1 MSTAPEELKRLR
13 AVQRTL
19 TDTRRSYRRQ
29 LSELQDELERKNA
42 LLEQRDAELAA
53 VRARLDSVLYGEDKE
68 RAEEL
73 EEREADHA
81 AELRRLQKERER
93 AQAQAADELKLAA
106 ARAAQAARAEAKA
119 EIAQL
124 QERIAQLEQAS
135 AAPHPERPRLVAA
148 TPAHGALVHPPR
160 LSAATPGAP
169 LHQVAAAAPATL
181 QAAAPDQELARLP
194 PESEAV
200 RAEPGLEPEPEPE
213 PRWAGSPQVRQ
224 QLQALEQLHAD
235 GLLSPEVYASAQS
248 AAVAADIPAASA
260 GAGAGAGAGVG
271 LGGGA
276 ATLAT
281 TAALRGELVRLR
293 RLVVAL
299 QADMAAL
306 LPRAAQ
312 RITKKIEA
320 AMRARPHSA
329 PPPVVRAPLAS
340 LTPVVS

>member
-29 LSELQDELERKNA
+29 LSELQDELERKDA
-42 LLEQRDAELAA
+42 ALEQRDAELAA

-124 QERIAQLEQAS
+124 RERIAQLEQAS
-135 AAPHPERPRLVAA
+135 AAPHPDRPRLVAA

-160 LSAATPGAP
+160 LSATPGAP
-169 LHQVAAAAPATL
+169 LQRHK
-181 QAAAPDQELARLP
+181 
-194 PESEAV
+194 
-200 RAEPGLEPEPEPE
+200 PGLCLGTSGFDG
-213 PRWAGSPQVRQ
+213 ACSGRQ
-224 QLQALEQLHAD
+224 
-235 GLLSPEVYASAQS
+235 
-248 AAVAADIPAASA
+248 IC
-260 GAGAGAGAGVG
+260 
-271 LGGGA
+271 
-276 ATLAT
+276 
-281 TAALRGELVRLR
+281 
-293 RLVVAL
+293 
-299 QADMAAL
+299 
-306 LPRAAQ
+306 
-312 RITKKIEA
+312 
-320 AMRARPHSA
+320 
-329 PPPVVRAPLAS
+329 
-340 LTPVVS
+340 